1 MPTNN
6 FPGIGYKT
14 QGVDFN
20 FFQKLVVSAATFG
33 GGSVDGYQP
42 DMIIKFPTQGVIF
55 NVQGVGGANVIEYSF
70 NGTTVHGELSQVSA
84 SNRYFLTFNN
94 REISM
99 IWFRVQSGSSS
110 ATVTVEAWSTR

>member
-14 QGVDFN
+14 AGVDFD
-20 FFQKLVVSAATFG
+20 FYQKLTVSATTFG

-42 DMIIKFPTQGVIF
+42 DMVIRFPTQGVVF
-55 NVQGVGGANVIEYSF
+55 NIQGVGGSNVIEYSF

-84 SNRYFLTFNN
+84 NNRFFLTYPN
-94 REISM
+94 RQMSM

-110 ATVTVEAWSTR
+110 ATVTVEAWADR